1 MPVWLRHALVL
12 ALVLAHHHAAWSCAV
27 CVGNPTD
34 PQSQGMQK
42 AILGLLVITGGVLAG
57 FAGFFVVLWRRAQR
71 PQDPVA
77 EYVGELKDQ
86 FRKKEV
92 VL

>member
-1 MPVWLRHALVL
+1 MPVWIRRSLVL
-12 ALVLAHHHAAWSCAV
+12 ALVMLHHHAAWSCAV

-34 PQSQGMQK
+34 PQTVGMKK
-42 AILGLLVITGGVLAG
+42 AILGLLVITGGVLAA
-57 FAGFFVVLWRRAQR
+57 FAGFFVVLWRRAHR
-71 PQDPVA
+71 PVDPA
-77 EYVGELKDQ
+77 AGYVHRLEDQ